1 MLKYK
6 QSMKWLFF
14 FFQTKKLVI
23 HLIDDFHVMN
33 VPTKPTDKT
42 NAAIHM
48 ASSLPVIATRVN
60 ELGDSF
66 NKGIIEQDTS
76 SNIADSHN
84 SREQPK
90 PASKPAQPAS
100 NTCF

>member
-1 MLKYK
+1 MVIN
-6 QSMKWLFF
+6 F

-23 HLIDDFHVMN
+23 HLIDDFHVII

-84 SREQPK
+84 SQNTD
-90 PASKPAQPAS
+90 SKLDS
-100 NTCF
+100 SLHVMYDGGKSGI